1 MLKSPRT
8 IRLALL
14 LGGLLVLAVLP
25 LLVTNRF
32 VQSTVILILMYGTMA
47 QAWNIMGGYTGLISI
62 GQVAFFGLGG
72 YVSSFLQVKYG
83 VNPWPGMLIGGLVTA
98 LFGVLVGLPVSRLRG
113 RYFSIA
119 TMAMAE
125 VMRISIS
132 NWEFVGGARGITLPI
147 MHESWLNFQFH
158 RTKVPYYYIILGI
171 FLAVNLVLYWLERS
185 RTGYY
190 FRAVREN
197 EDVAEGLGIDKR
209 VYKLTAIAI
218 AAFFTALCGSFL
230 AQYSLYVE
238 PDYVFNTSI
247 SITTAMIAVF
257 GGIGSLAG
265 PILGASVLVP
275 LSEYSRALLGSSG
288 RGLDLAIYGLLIM
301 IFCIAEPGGLMGLWR
316 RLRKRY
322 KAGRQARLQK
332 GGTKDL

>member
-1 MLKSPRT
+1 MFKSPQT
-8 IRLALL
+8 IRII
-14 LGGLLVLAVLP
+14 LLVAALVALAVFP

-83 VNPWPGMLIGGLVTA
+83 VNPWPGMLIGGLATA
-98 LFGVLVGLPVSRLRG
+98 LFGLLVGLPVSRLRG

-125 VMRISIS
+125 VTRITMS
-132 NWEFVGGARGITLPI
+132 NWELVGGARGITLPI
-147 MHESWLNFQFH
+147 KSESWLNFQFH

-190 FRAVREN
+190 LRAVREN

-209 VYKLTAIAI
+209 TYKLTAIAL

-257 GGIGSLAG
+257 GGIGNLAG

-275 LSEYSRALLGSSG
+275 LSEYSRAWLGSRG
-288 RGLDLAIYGLLIM
+288 RGADLMIYGLLIM
-301 IFCIAEPGGLMGLWR
+301 LFCITEPRGLMGLWR
-316 RLRKRY
+316 RLSRKRG
-322 KAGRQARLQK
+322 KTPALTEQGRQAQ
-332 GGTKDL
+332 

>member
-1 MLKSPRT
+1 MQLKSLRN
-8 IRLALL
+8 IRSVLILAGLL
-14 LGGLLVLAVLP
+14 LLAVFP
-25 LLVTNRF
+25 ILVKNRF
-32 VQSTVILILMYGTMA
+32 VQSTVILVLMYGTMA

-62 GQVAFFGLGG
+62 GQVAFFGLGA
-72 YVSSFLQVKYG
+72 YTSSFLQVRYG
-83 VNPWPGMLIGGLVTA
+83 VNPWLGMISGGLVTA

-119 TMAMAE
+119 TIAMAE
-125 VMRISIS
+125 VMRISIT
-132 NWEFVGGARGITLPI
+132 NWNFVGGARGITLPI
-147 MHESWLNFQFH
+147 RPESWLNFQFH

-171 FLAVNLVLYWLERS
+171 FLVVNLIIYWIERS

-209 VYKLTAIAI
+209 VYKLLAIAL
-218 AAFFTALCGSFL
+218 AAFFTALAGSFL

-275 LSEYSRALLGSSG
+275 ISEYSRAWLGSGG

-301 IFCIAEPGGLMGLWR
+301 VFCIVEPKGLMGLWQRLFR
-316 RLRKRY
+316 RRSHAPALREGEG
-322 KAGRQARLQK
+322 KAL
-332 GGTKDL
+332 